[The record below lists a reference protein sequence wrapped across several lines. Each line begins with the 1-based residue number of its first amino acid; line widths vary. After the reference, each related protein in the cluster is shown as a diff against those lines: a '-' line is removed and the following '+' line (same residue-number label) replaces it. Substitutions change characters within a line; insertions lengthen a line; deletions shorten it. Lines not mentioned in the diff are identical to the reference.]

1 MSHPFR
7 NTDAGLPRRR
17 STYRFEALLLLLGL
31 AFANSAL
38 AQPAGFSFGVIAPV
52 DTRAADEAG
61 LRDAILAT
69 DAENLAFV
77 VSSGIKTTQEGCS
90 DKLFFKRKELFQGA
104 KNGLI
109 VSIAASDW
117 SNCKAN
123 NGGSLAVERLSRIR
137 DLFFEDDFS
146 FGASKLPLTRQASTP
161 KYRTY
166 VENLRWDIG
175 NMIFATIHLPSNNND
190 FVSAAGRNSE
200 FDDRLI
206 ADRDWLHRVFG
217 VAMQKGAAGIVLF
230 CDGDPMAAPDPQRLL
245 RLGARRDGFAE
256 IRKQILAL
264 SARFPGKVVL
274 IHGQEGGSTAPASSL
289 TWRGKLGD
297 LAVARGWIKVTVDPA
312 TPALFVLTTPGAG
325 LRTAAQ

>member
-1 MSHPFR
+1 MIAATRFGPM
-7 NTDAGLPRRR
+7 RRPCER
-17 STYRFEALLLLLGL
+17 YLTRALMTLALLTSG
-31 AFANSAL
+31 AAL
-38 AQPAGFSFGVIAPV
+38 AQPAAFSFGVIAPTV
-52 DTRAADEAG
+52 AHAADEAG
-61 LRDAILAT
+61 LREAILAT
-69 DAENLAFV
+69 DADNLAFV
-77 VSSGIKTTQEGCS
+77 VTSGIKTKQEACT
-90 DKLFFKRKELFQGA
+90 DKLFFKRKELFQAA

-117 SNCKAN
+117 SNCRAD
-123 NGGSLAVERLSRIR
+123 NGRSLAIDRLSRIR

-175 NMIFATIHLPSNNND
+175 NLVFATVHLPANNND
-190 FVSAAGRNSE
+190 YVAAAGRNSE
-200 FDDRLI
+200 FDDRLM

-217 VAMQKGAAGIVLF
+217 VAIQKNAAGIVLF
-230 CDGDPMAAPDPQRLL
+230 CDGDPMAVPDALGLL
-245 RLGARRDGFAE
+245 SMGARRDGFAE

-264 SARFPGKVVL
+264 SARFHGKVVL
-274 IHGQEGGSTAPASSL
+274 IHGQEASAPATSGTL

-297 LAVARGWIKVTVDPA
+297 VAVGSGWVRMTVDP
-312 TPALFVLTTPGAG
+312 TSPTLFALTIPGAA